1 VIDLPYNAEI
11 RPDTGV
17 TSQRLGM
24 WLFLAS
30 EAMLFGALFSAYALL
45 RSGAMSW
52 PDQSSIVNLPLA
64 AANTAVLVASSGA
77 ILRARGRLRG
87 GDVAGFRRAMW
98 ATAALGLVFLAIKSV
113 EYAGE
118 LGEGLRPSTNNFL
131 GLYFVMTS
139 LHALHVACGVAV
151 NAYLAGPGAG
161 RLAHERARFVGRVE
175 SAALYW
181 NFIDVIWILMFV
193 TLYVI

>member
-1 VIDLPYNAEI
+1 MIELPYNAEI
-11 RPDTGV
+11 RPDTGI

-64 AANTAVLVASSGA
+64 AVNTVVLVASSGA
-77 ILRARGRLRG
+77 ILRARARVRG
-87 GDVAGFRRAMW
+87 GDVAGFRRAMG
-98 ATAALGLVFLAIKSV
+98 ATAVLGLVFLTIKGI

-118 LGEGLRPSTNNFL
+118 LGEGLRPSTSNFL

-161 RLAHERARFVGRVE
+161 RWADQPARVVGRVE
-175 SAALYW
+175 AAALYW
-181 NFIDVIWILMFV
+181 NFIDIIWILMFV

>member
-1 VIDLPYNAEI
+1 MIDLTYNADV

-30 EAMLFGALFSAYALL
+30 EVMLFGSLFSSYALL
-45 RSGAMSW
+45 RSGAASW

-64 AANTAVLVASSGA
+64 AANTVVLVASSGA
-77 ILRARGRLRG
+77 ILRARAAVRA
-87 GDVAGFRRAMW
+87 GDLAGFRRVMAV
-98 ATAALGLVFLAIKSV
+98 TALLGMVFLAIKGF

-118 LGEGLRPSTNNFL
+118 LGAGLLPSTSNFL
-131 GLYFVMTS
+131 GIYFVMTS
-139 LHALHVACGVAV
+139 LHALHVAGGVAV
-151 NAYLAGPGAG
+151 NAFLAGPGVRAWTS
-161 RLAHERARFVGRVE
+161 ERARFTGRVE
-175 SAALYW
+175 AAALYW
-181 NFIDVIWILMFV
+181 NFIDIVWVLMFV